1 MIGLAAGFLCP
12 PLAYI
17 DNSVLVAFGEVS
29 TFSAGLIG
37 IDYTYKYKIFM
48 NKNSK
53 NEQSVGRKIGI
64 YVVVGIMTFTMIFS
78 VFAGLVAA
86 MN

>member
-1 MIGLAAGFLCP
+1 MRG
-12 PLAYI
+12 
-17 DNSVLVAFGEVS
+17 VVGEVVGELV
-29 TFSAGLIG
+29 FDKL
-37 IDYTYKYKIFM
+37 

>member
-1 MIGLAAGFLCP
+1 
-12 PLAYI
+12 
-17 DNSVLVAFGEVS
+17 
-29 TFSAGLIG
+29 
-37 IDYTYKYKIFM
+37 M

-64 YVVVGIMTFTMIFS
+64 YVIVGIMTFTMIFS